1 MQQSRR
7 LAVSMVCGGIATFA
21 DLYAIQAVLPA
32 LSDQMHINESVASL
46 AISVATGALAL
57 TVLPW
62 AAVADRIGRARAM
75 KIATIIAAITGL
87 LAPFAPTI
95 AILLILRALS
105 GAALAAVP
113 ALAMAH
119 LVEHAVPG
127 RSVAMGGLYIAGTSV
142 GGLIGRILT
151 GTVAGIVGGANGWR
165 WGLAATAIAV
175 VVLAVIFAVSLPK
188 DSLPNEAS
196 PRKAPPRLTRGQ
208 RHTSNHT
215 HTDAGG
221 APPRQ
226 QRRIHQAM
234 RGSAV
239 WSLYLQGFL
248 LMGGFVT
255 MYNLLA
261 FRLLAPPYLVPASLV
276 SLLFVI
282 YLVGT
287 ASSSLVGR
295 LVGRFGR
302 RRIVMAGGGG
312 VAAGALLTLAHPLAL
327 IIAGLIVV
335 TFSFFLAHAVAAAWV
350 GVLVPSARSQ
360 ATALY
365 SLTYYLGSSVVGYV
379 GALVFMHSGWSGA
392 AGMVAMAAVI
402 AVAIAAKA
410 APREPFKRV

>member
-32 LSDQMHINESVASL
+32 LSDQMHINESIAAL
-46 AISVATGALAL
+46 TISVATGALAL

-62 AAVADRIGRARAM
+62 AAVADRIGRGRAM

-119 LVEHAVPG
+119 LVEHAAAG
-127 RSVAMGGLYIAGTSV
+127 RAVAMGGLYIAGTSV

-151 GTVAGIVGGANGWR
+151 GTVAGLVGGANGWR

-175 VVLAVIFAVSLPK
+175 VVLAIVFAVSLPK
-188 DSLPNEAS
+188 ELPPKGASTRTRSRRHTRGDTHDSTDRNC
-196 PRKAPPRLTRGQ
+196 APPKPQG
-208 RHTSNHT
+208 
-215 HTDAGG
+215 
-221 APPRQ
+221 
-226 QRRIHQAM
+226 RIHQAM

-239 WSLYLQGFL
+239 WSLYIQGFL

-295 LVGRFGR
+295 LVGRYGR
-302 RRIVMAGGGG
+302 RRIVMAGGCG
-312 VAAGALLTLAHPLAL
+312 VAAGALLTLAHPLGL
-327 IIAGLIVV
+327 IIAGLIIV
-335 TFSFFLAHAVAAAWV
+335 TFSFFLTHAVAAAWV

-365 SLTYYLGSSVVGYV
+365 SLTYYMGSSVVGYV

-392 AGMVAMAAVI
+392 AGMVAALSVI
-402 AVAIAAKA
+402 AVAVAAKS
-410 APREPFKRV
+410 APREQPKRV